1 MGTSLRRHAIHAA
14 VALAVA
20 VPLILVAA
28 APSAAAAAPQP
39 PTQSSGLI
47 CQSQQSVSTGKY
59 SSANLLPIN
68 RWGSAAGGDMHT
80 DLAGGVLGS
89 ITSLPESIQRN
100 FIISTAMSVGN
111 ALWGAGADLT
121 EMASAFCFSHQAGLQ
136 ADQIASG
143 LGSALSNSGIFV
155 ILAVLSFGV
164 LAWRAVR
171 RAEQPFGKMLRF
183 AVFAGVF
190 SAMVAGAS
198 ASNGSSFGTFSPGW
212 FTTNLYGAVSNVAS
226 YPVAA
231 ISSVASKLAASGSS
245 ITGITSNAGGM
256 TCASYVNELLTQYEQ
271 SYGQGVFTNAQATV
285 PMSLNAM
292 WMQSGLQSYIAA
304 QFGNGNSYGQDTYC
318 HLLDDEV
325 GVKASSQKGI
335 VYGAGGS
342 PAPVPG
348 ASLAF
353 ASPGSSNQTVDE
365 SIIGWAACR
374 YSGGHWSVAPG
385 WAQVTAPATTG
396 AFGSL
401 VGDGPGGGTFT
412 PQACQQWWSTNSGSG
427 TPFDWSSSAS
437 NIVTATASQPAVAN
451 FLLNFHGDQ
460 NGNATVA
467 ALGFALASV
476 VVFAVFAV
484 LAGAVVMA
492 KFALLI
498 LMALFVV
505 FLVVDLFPSSGGQSK
520 SLAFARQALAYMI
533 LATGAQ
539 IILTL
544 VAIFTGF
551 ISQLGTSV
559 SGAGSLLSIV
569 WLSFAPVAAIFV
581 LHHLFKSLR
590 VPSPFKL
597 TSGLAWG
604 AAAGG
609 IGAGIGAGLEGMLS
623 RGRRAAT
630 SAVADQTI
638 GRARRSY
645 GAPRSERPVNAMRPG
660 EDPLTRRQARS
671 ASDAGTQDTPTGE
684 TVNGAPT
691 TGPTGETVNGAP
703 TTGPTPGART
713 ETTSPAVVAGPEGA
727 AGQDEWTS
735 YTRRRAQ
742 TVAQERIGRKLMR
755 EDATSHGHTLGA
767 RVSDRAALAMER
779 FRTKPIRNALKL
791 AGAGVAAMAIPFG
804 MAPALGIVTAA
815 YAIHKA
821 KQARAERPILRAER
835 RNAYVQAAMRQQA
848 KAEQPRQLPNQDN
861 TEPPAPPS
869 TGQPSPPSP
878 PPPDPRSPVGPQSGP
893 QPGPRPVPSV
903 GPSNGHAAPSQAPS
917 SVPVDGQGAPSTP
930 SRRRRGRQEW
940 VPPGQVGPRSS
951 RRQQ

>member
-1 MGTSLRRHAIHAA
+1 MGTSIRRHAIHAA

-20 VPLILVAA
+20 VPLVLLAA
-28 APSAAAAAPQP
+28 APSAVAAAPQP
-39 PTQSSGLI
+39 VAQSSGLI
-47 CQSQQSVSTGKY
+47 CQSQQTVSTGRD

-89 ITSLPESIQRN
+89 ITSLPETIQRN

-143 LGSALSNSGIFV
+143 LGDALSNSGIFV

-171 RAEQPFGKMLRF
+171 RAEQPFGKMMRF
-183 AVFAGVF
+183 ALFAGVF
-190 SAMVAGAS
+190 AAMVAGAS
-198 ASNGSSFGTFSPGW
+198 QSNGSSFGTLSPGW
-212 FTTNLYGAVSNVAS
+212 FTTNIYGAVSNVAS
-226 YPVAA
+226 YPVSA
-231 ISSVASKLAASGSS
+231 ISSVASKLAESGSS

-256 TCASYVNELLTQYEQ
+256 TCASYVNELLNQYEK
-271 SYGQGVFTNAQATV
+271 SYGQGALTNSQATV
-285 PMSLNAM
+285 PMALNAM

-304 QFGNGNSYGQDTYC
+304 QFGNGNPYGQDAYC

-325 GVKASSQKGI
+325 GVEASSQKGI

-342 PAPVPG
+342 PPPVAGP
-348 ASLAF
+348 SLAF
-353 ASPGSSNQTVDE
+353 APPGSPNQTVDE

-374 YSGGHWSVAPG
+374 YSGGNWSVAPG
-385 WAQVTAPATTG
+385 WSQVTAPATTG
-396 AFGSL
+396 AAGQF
-401 VGDGPGGGTFT
+401 VGEGPGGGNFT
-412 PQACQQWWSTNSGSG
+412 PSACQQWWATNGGSG
-427 TPFDWSSSAS
+427 TPFDWSSSES
-437 NIVTATASQPAVAN
+437 NIVAATANQPAVAN

-460 NGNATVA
+460 NGSATVA

-476 VVFAVFAV
+476 VVFAVFAI

-498 LMALFVV
+498 LMALFIV
-505 FLVVDLFPSSGGQSK
+505 FLLVDLFPSSSGQSK
-520 SLAFARQALAYMI
+520 SLAFARQALSYMI

-559 SGAGSLLSIV
+559 SGAGSLLSII

-581 LHHLFKSLR
+581 LHHLFKTMR

-609 IGAGIGAGLEGMLS
+609 VGAGIGVGLENLIS

-630 SAVADQTI
+630 STVADQTI
-638 GRARRSY
+638 GRVRRSY
-645 GAPRSERPVNAMRPG
+645 GAPRSERSVNAMRPG
-660 EDPLTRRQARS
+660 EDPLNRRRQGS
-671 ASDAGTQDTPTGE
+671 EPGSSTQGAPAGE
-684 TVNGAPT
+684 TANSAPT
-691 TGPTGETVNGAP
+691 EGA
-703 TTGPTPGART
+703 TPAT
-713 ETTSPAVVAGPEGA
+713 QAPSAAGPASAAAAAAAATAGA
-727 AGQDEWTS
+727 SEAAATQGQDDWTS

-742 TVAQERIGRKLMR
+742 AVAQERIGRKLMR
-755 EDATSHGHTLGA
+755 DDAASHGHTIGA

-779 FRTKPIRNALKL
+779 FRAKPIRNALKL
-791 AGAGVAAMAIPFG
+791 AGAGVAAMAIPIG
-804 MAPALGIVTAA
+804 MAPAMGLVAAA
-815 YAIHKA
+815 YAVHKA
-821 KQARAERPILRAER
+821 KQAKAERPALRAER
-835 RNAYVQAAMRQQA
+835 RNAYVQAAMREQA
-848 KAEQPRQLPNQDN
+848 RVEQPRQMPQQGD
-861 TEPPAPPS
+861 EQPPASPS
-869 TGQPSPPSP
+869 TNP
-878 PPPDPRSPVGPQSGP
+878 PPPASPSSPTAT
-893 QPGPRPVPSV
+893 PVPNA
-903 GPSNGHAAPSQAPS
+903 PAPAAPAGNQS
-917 SVPVDGQGAPSTP
+917 APSTP
-930 SRRRRGRQEW
+930 SGRRRGRQEW
-940 VPPGQVGPRSS
+940 VPPGQVGPRSP
-951 RRQQ
+951 RRQR